1 MKLTFQQIRSIA
13 FGAVSVR
20 EESDRVRFFKCT
32 DRQAE
37 VWNRARADLGERAF
51 ATSGVRLDFH
61 TDSERLSF
69 RAVSGRKYDLLING
83 KIAERVRCTD
93 EEINRVHSFDLP
105 KGEKR
110 VTLVFPSHS
119 VGSIADV
126 ELADGATFAPHR
138 HACKILF
145 LGDSITQGWN
155 SKDDSASFAWRVTLA
170 LNADSIINGIGGA
183 IFLPDSVE
191 RVNFA
196 PDMTIVAY
204 GTNDVGWHK
213 TPESYEAQAEETL
226 KRVAQA
232 YPKSRLV
239 ALTPIWRGR
248 GDEEKVRPV
257 GTIPQV
263 RALIESAARR
273 QGFEVIDGLS
283 LVPHDPALYADGWL
297 HPNDEGFAFYAERLI
312 AALERRA

>member
-1 MKLTFQQIRSIA
+1 MKLTFEQIRSVA

-126 ELADGATFAPHR
+126 ELADGICLIACISKCLGHGCDIR
-138 HACKILF
+138 HEHMI
-145 LGDSITQGWN
+145 
-155 SKDDSASFAWRVTLA
+155 RVYA
-170 LNADSIINGIGGA
+170 VPVGGGA
-183 IFLPDSVE
+183 H
-191 RVNFA
+191 
-196 PDMTIVAY
+196 TC
-204 GTNDVGWHK
+204 H
-213 TPESYEAQAEETL
+213 Q
-226 KRVAQA
+226 
-232 YPKSRLV
+232 
-239 ALTPIWRGR
+239 
-248 GDEEKVRPV
+248 
-257 GTIPQV
+257 
-263 RALIESAARR
+263 
-273 QGFEVIDGLS
+273 
-283 LVPHDPALYADGWL
+283 
-297 HPNDEGFAFYAERLI
+297 
-312 AALERRA
+312 